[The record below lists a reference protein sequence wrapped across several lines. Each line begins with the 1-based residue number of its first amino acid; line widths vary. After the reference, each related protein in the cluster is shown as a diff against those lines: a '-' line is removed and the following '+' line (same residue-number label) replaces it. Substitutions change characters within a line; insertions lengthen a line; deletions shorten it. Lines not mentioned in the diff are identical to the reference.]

1 MPTHFIQLDRGDAGH
16 RLDRVLQRHLAHLP
30 GISRVKVQQWIDAGD
45 VLVNGRLATRA
56 GRRLSGR
63 DEVRVEV
70 REVRPRVRPQP
81 EAIPLDVLYEDED
94 LLVVNKP
101 AGVVAHPSY
110 RHPSGTLVNALLAH
124 TPTPHL
130 VHRLDKQTSGV
141 ILVAKHTPAHAAVQR
156 AMRRN
161 DVRKEYLAV
170 VVGRPTPRRGA
181 IDIAL
186 DRDPWDRRRV
196 TVRDRGGVPAVTKY
210 ERLVVSP
217 PVALVGC
224 QLVTGR
230 MHQIRVHLSARK
242 WPIVGDPTYGPRT
255 FPGFDDPKAE
265 ASVRAFPRQALHAWR
280 IELRHPTTGRELA
293 IEAPIPEDLQRL
305 MMDTGLQLRSVSPL
319 FEF

>member
-1 MPTHFIQLDRGDAGH
+1 LPTHLIQLDRGDAGS
-16 RLDRVLQRHLAHLP
+16 RLDKVLLRHLANVP
-30 GISRVKVQQWIDAGD
+30 GLSRARIQRWIDAGA
-45 VLVNGRLATRA
+45 VLVNGRPATRPA
-56 GRRLSGR
+56 RRVSGR
-63 DEVRVEV
+63 DDVRVEV
-70 REVRPRVRPQP
+70 PELRPRARPLP

-94 LLVVNKP
+94 LLAVNKP

-141 ILVAKHTPAHAAVQR
+141 ILVVKHRPAHAAVQR
-156 AMRRN
+156 AMGRN

-170 VVGRPTPRRGA
+170 VVGRPTPRRGT
-181 IDIAL
+181 IDVAL

-196 TVRDRGGVPAVTKY
+196 TVRDRGGMPAVTKY
-210 ERLVVSP
+210 ERLAVSP

-224 QLVTGR
+224 HLVTGR

-255 FPGFDDPKAE
+255 FPRFDDPKAE

-305 MMDTGLQLRSVSPL
+305 MTDTGLQLRSVSAL
-319 FEF
+319 F